1 MKKFNKLKLNEY
13 QKVFEYLFI
22 ENNHKIILFNGEI
35 GAGKTTLIQY
45 FSRRLSVDS
54 KVLSPTFSIINEY
67 KIKNALSIYHF
78 DLFRLKSK
86 KELFD
91 IGLLEYLE
99 SDNYCFIEWPK
110 IALDY
115 IQEKFFYIDFEIN
128 DDSTR
133 NLSISIC

>member
-13 QKVFEYLFI
+13 EKVFEYLFI
-22 ENNHKIILFNGEI
+22 DNNHKVILFNGEI

-45 FSRRLSVDS
+45 FSKRLSVDD
-54 KVLSPTFSIINEY
+54 KVLSPTFSIIKEY
-67 KIKNALSIYHF
+67 KIKDGLSIYHF
-78 DLFRLKSK
+78 DLLRLKSK

-91 IGLLEYLE
+91 IGFLEYLE

-110 IALDY
+110 IAQDY
-115 IQEKFFYIDFEIN
+115 IQGKFFYIDIEIN

>member
-1 MKKFNKLKLNEY
+1 MKKFNNLKLNQY

-67 KIKNALSIYHF
+67 KIKNGLSIYHF
-78 DLFRLKSK
+78 DLLRLKSK

-91 IGLLEYLE
+91 IGFLEYLE

-133 NLSISIC
+133 NLLISIC

>member
-91 IGLLEYLE
+91 IGFLEYLE

-115 IQEKFFYIDFEIN
+115 IQDNFFYIDFEIN

>member
-1 MKKFNKLKLNEY
+1 MKKFNNLKLNEY

-45 FSRRLSVDS
+45 FSRKLSVDS

-67 KIKNALSIYHF
+67 KIKNGLSIYHF
-78 DLFRLKSK
+78 DLLRLKSK
-86 KELFD
+86 KKLFD
-91 IGLLEYLE
+91 IGFLEYLE

-115 IQEKFFYIDFEIN
+115 IQDKFFYIDFEIN
-128 DDSTR
+128 EDSTR
-133 NLSISIC
+133 NLSISIF

>member
-22 ENNHKIILFNGEI
+22 ENNHKIIIFNGEI

-67 KIKNALSIYHF
+67 KIKNGLSIYHF
-78 DLFRLKSK
+78 DLLRLKSK
-86 KELFD
+86 KELFG
-91 IGLLEYLE
+91 IGFLEYLE

-115 IQEKFFYIDFEIN
+115 IQDKFFYIDFEIN

-133 NLSISIC
+133 NLLISIC